1 MDGSGDWYSW
11 DFFFLYR
18 DGSMQL
24 VAERCFFVDREE
36 DDEKERADSS
46 KTKQQQRANTSG

>member
-1 MDGSGDWYSW
+1 MVPEIGIRGI
-11 DFFFLYR
+11 FVFLYR

-46 KTKQQQRANTSG
+46 KTKQQQRANSSG